1 MAEVVQIKCGTYST
15 PVGDLIV
22 SRLTNDDGPN
32 GFITTKTNGYCGK
45 VTWRFGENGVFKYMQ
60 VHTKEVKP
68 PSGPPNVDS
77 VISICEHISPTY
89 TGEVFRKKA
98 QDGIVVIVCPK
109 CVEQKVQ
116 IADTAV
122 RIMDNEIW
130 EKVVSPCVT
139 VTDLKD

>member
-1 MAEVVQIKCGTYST
+1 MVEVVQVKLGTYST

-22 SRLTNDDGPN
+22 SKNEN
-32 GFITTKTNGYCGK
+32 GTAVFTVKTDGYCGK
-45 VTWRFGENGVFKYMQ
+45 VSWLFGNNGVFQNMQ
-60 VHTKEVKP
+60 VHSPDVKP